1 MNAMKALKKTAM
13 LLAAL
18 LILLGAVLPAG
29 AASLWSDEA
38 NLFADQRPTRV
49 GDIVTVTVAEKTS
62 TKDEGKTD
70 LSKTNDTQVEDGVGI
85 FDFIK
90 KLGFNSRS
98 NMAGDASTER
108 KHTLTTTITC
118 LVIEV
123 LPNGNLVIEGSRN
136 VRTHDET
143 LRLRMEGVIRPQDV
157 GPDNTVESDRVAN
170 ATLAVEGRGSVG
182 RLQKP
187 GILTQILQAIF

>member
-1 MNAMKALKKTAM
+1 MKRKALPVF
-13 LLAAL
+13 LIVLALA
-18 LILLGAVLPAG
+18 LPAW
-29 AASLWSDEA
+29 ADSLWSDSA
-38 NLFADQRPTRV
+38 NLFADRRPTRV

-70 LSKTNDTQVEDGVGI
+70 LSKTNASEVADGVGI

-90 KLGFNSRS
+90 KLGFGSS
-98 NMAGDASTER
+98 STMTGDASTER

-118 LVIEV
+118 LVTEV

-136 VRTHDET
+136 VRTHEEN
-143 LRLRMEGVIRPQDV
+143 LRLRIEGVIRPQDV
-157 GPDNTVESDRVAN
+157 GPDNSVASDRVAN
-170 ATLAVEGRGSVG
+170 ATLSVEGKGSVG

-187 GILTQILQAIF
+187 GILTQILQTIF

>member
-1 MNAMKALKKTAM
+1 MNVMKRKALPVF
-13 LLAAL
+13 LLVLVLA
-18 LILLGAVLPAG
+18 LPAW
-29 AASLWSDEA
+29 ADSLWSDSA
-38 NLFADQRPTRV
+38 NLFADRRPTRV

-70 LSKTNDTQVEDGVGI
+70 LSKTNASEVADGVGI

-90 KLGFNSRS
+90 KLGFGSS
-98 NMAGDASTER
+98 STMTGDASTER

-118 LVIEV
+118 LVTEV

-136 VRTHDET
+136 VRTHEEN
-143 LRLRMEGVIRPQDV
+143 LRLRIEGVIRPQDV
-157 GPDNTVESDRVAN
+157 GPDNSVASDRVAN
-170 ATLAVEGRGSVG
+170 ATLSVEGKGSVG

-187 GILTQILQAIF
+187 GILTQILQTIF

>member
-38 NLFADQRPTRV
+38 NLFADQRPARV

>member
-1 MNAMKALKKTAM
+1 MNVMKGKT
-13 LLAAL
+13 LTVL
-18 LILLGAVLPAG
+18 LIVLALALPAWG
-29 AASLWSDEA
+29 ESLWSDSS
-38 NLFADQRPTRV
+38 NLFADRRPTRV

-70 LSKTNDTQVEDGVGI
+70 LSKTNESEVADGVGI

-90 KLGFNSRS
+90 KLGFGSS
-98 NMAGDASTER
+98 STMTGDASTER

-118 LVIEV
+118 LVTEV

-136 VRTHDET
+136 VRTHDEN
-143 LRLRMEGVIRPQDV
+143 LRLRIEGVIRPQDV
-157 GPDNTVESDRVAN
+157 GPDNSVVSDRVAN
-170 ATLAVEGRGSVG
+170 ATLSVEGKGSVG

-187 GILTQILQAIF
+187 GILTQILQTIF

>member
-1 MNAMKALKKTAM
+1 MNVMKRKALPVF
-13 LLAAL
+13 LIVLALA
-18 LILLGAVLPAG
+18 LPAW
-29 AASLWSDEA
+29 ADSLWSDSA
-38 NLFADQRPTRV
+38 NLFADRRPTRV

-70 LSKTNDTQVEDGVGI
+70 LSKTNASEVADGVGI

-90 KLGFNSRS
+90 KLGFGSS
-98 NMAGDASTER
+98 STMTGDASTER

-118 LVIEV
+118 LVTEV

-136 VRTHDET
+136 VRTHEEN
-143 LRLRMEGVIRPQDV
+143 LRLRIEGVIRPQDV
-157 GPDNTVESDRVAN
+157 GPDNSVASDRVAN
-170 ATLAVEGRGSVG
+170 ATLSVEGKGSVG

-187 GILTQILQAIF
+187 GILTQILQTIF